1 MAKKKLPILVKNDPW
16 LEPYADEIQ
25 GRIDR
30 YKGRLDHIKK
40 NHKSLKAFAQGYKH
54 YGFNYDTKA
63 KGWWYREWA
72 PEAKGLFLI
81 GDFNNWDRTAHPLK
95 KNEFGVWEIFLS
107 NKEEP
112 GFGHGNK
119 VKVHVTSNK

>member
-40 NHKSLKAFAQGYKH
+40 NYK
-54 YGFNYDTKA
+54 K
-63 KGWWYREWA
+63 
-72 PEAKGLFLI
+72 I
-81 GDFNNWDRTAHPLK
+81 SS
-95 KNEFGVWEIFLS
+95 NESTDVLPKTF
-107 NKEEP
+107 K
-112 GFGHGNK
+112 
-119 VKVHVTSNK
+119 